1 MTADL
6 LKRFGWFA
14 LFLLAQVVLLQQIHL
29 FGVATP
35 FLYVYFV
42 LQFPRTLSKWS
53 TLLWGF
59 SLGLLVDIFANTPG
73 VAAASLTLLT
83 AIQPYYLGLFV
94 SQDAPADLRPSLK
107 TMGFI
112 KYTIYSAT
120 MVLLFCVV
128 FFSLEQFSFFHILHW
143 LMCVTGSAVITL
155 LLIYSYEFAKKK

>member
-1 MTADL
+1 MTTDL

-14 LFLLAQVVLLQQIHL
+14 LFLLVQVVLLQHIHL

-42 LQFPRTLSKWS
+42 LQFSRNLPKWS

-59 SLGLLVDIFANTPG
+59 AMGLLVDIFANTPG

-83 AIQPYYLGLFV
+83 AIQPYYFGLFV
-94 SQDAPADLRPSLK
+94 SHDAPEDLRPSLK
-107 TMGFI
+107 TMGFM
-112 KYTIYSAT
+112 KYGHYCGT
-120 MVLLFCVV
+120 MVLLYCVV

-143 LMCVTGSAVITL
+143 LMCVAGSTVITL
-155 LLIYSYEFAKKK
+155 LLIYTFELAKKK